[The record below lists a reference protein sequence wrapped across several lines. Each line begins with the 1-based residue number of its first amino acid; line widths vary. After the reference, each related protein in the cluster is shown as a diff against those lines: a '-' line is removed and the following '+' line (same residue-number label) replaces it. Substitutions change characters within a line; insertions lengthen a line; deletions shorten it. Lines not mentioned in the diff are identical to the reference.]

1 MIIIT
6 AVLVAEAQ
14 HITDPVEALLIV
26 LGTGIVLLLAHTYV
40 AVVAER
46 TLIRHKLGARQRAD
60 VLLDNLP
67 VLLGVAGPA
76 VLFIA
81 AWAGAIDI
89 ETAFRWAIAF
99 SLAALYGI
107 GVLEGRR
114 MGYSWPRSQVV
125 GLFGA
130 LLGGAIIAVEA
141 LH

>member
-1 MIIIT
+1 M
-6 AVLVAEAQ
+6 LVAEAA

-26 LGTGIVLLLAHTYV
+26 LGTGLVLLLAHTYV

-46 TLIRHKLGARQRAD
+46 TLLKHQLGSRERVD

-67 VLLGVAGPA
+67 VLIGVAGPSL
-76 VLFIA
+76 LFIA
-81 AWAGAIDI
+81 TWAGAIGI

-99 SLAALYGI
+99 SLVTLYGI

-114 MGYSWPRSQVV
+114 MGYTWPRSQLV
-125 GLFGA
+125 GLSGA
-130 LLGGAIIAVEA
+130 LIGGAIIAIEA

>member
-6 AVLVAEAQ
+6 AVLVAEAA

-26 LGTGIVLLLAHTYV
+26 LGTGVVLLLAHTYV

-46 TLIRHKLGARQRAD
+46 TLIRHQLGSRERVD
-60 VLLDNLP
+60 VVLDNLP
-67 VLLGVAGPA
+67 VLLGIAGPS

-81 AWAGAIDI
+81 AWAGAIELD
-89 ETAFRWAIAF
+89 TAFRWAIAL
-99 SLAALYGI
+99 SLVALYGI

-114 MGYSWPRSQVV
+114 MGYSWPRSQLV
-125 GLFGA
+125 GLSGA
-130 LLGGAIIAVEA
+130 LLGGAIILVES